1 VWLVA
6 NSIIHKGFLFLF
18 SLSEFLCFQKVHKIL
33 YTLDKGKKNRLWSGE
48 FKLKVVLDIIENE
61 LSYSQAARKY
71 DMYLSSGTLNDTL
84 PARWVYQYRLYG
96 KERFFQTP
104 KDYRKNPIRQ
114 FHKPSKEVEENLELK
129 VKHLEMELEYVKKLT
144 ALVQKQEQTNK
155 NIK

>member
-1 VWLVA
+1 M
-6 NSIIHKGFLFLF
+6 K
-18 SLSEFLCFQKVHKIL
+18 ER
-33 YTLDKGKKNRLWSGE
+33 KKNNRLWTGE

-71 DMYLSSGTLNDTL
+71 DLFLKSGSLNDTL

-114 FHKPSKEVEENLELK
+114 FHQISKEAEGRLELK
-129 VKHLEMELEYVKKLT
+129 VKHLEMELEYTKKLI
-144 ALVQKQEQTNK
+144 ALIQSRERMKK
-155 NIK
+155 NIM